1 MFGELARKEIEEVL
15 ARQIV
20 GRIGCHADG
29 RTYIV
34 PISYAYDGEFIIAHT
49 VEGLKIQI
57 MRSNPEVCFEV
68 DVLENMGNWKSVI
81 SWGIFEEIENKYE
94 RNLAIQKLSKRIFP
108 KIASK
113 TVQLS
118 PQWPFPPDDPD
129 KITGIFFRIRLYE
142 KTGRYEKSDTQTLNG
157 L

>member
-1 MFGELARKEIEEVL
+1 MFGELTRKEIEEVL

-49 VEGLKIQI
+49 VEGLKIQM
-57 MRSNPEVCFEV
+57 MRSNPGVCFEV
-68 DVLENMGNWKSVI
+68 DVFENMANWKSVI
-81 SWGIFEEIENKYE
+81 SWGIFEEIENNYE

-108 KIASK
+108 EISSK

-118 PQWPFPPDDPD
+118 PQWPFRPDEPD
-129 KITGIFFRIRLYE
+129 KIPGIFFRIRLYE